1 MNYKIIFFLLFAF
14 ITSNRILEDSAS
26 ACKTASSKDQCQT
39 IENPLTDSQCCY
51 YTLIEGSE
59 SSGGCIDYYE
69 NIDGIYNFY
78 SSEKFYAYN
87 KEISGYVKYVFQM
100 QLKRQ
105 DISYDCKN
113 GQIAYTIGDYEYT
126 EAEQKIIKDEKFCY
140 NKYVAKS
147 SDPEFDIGNCED
159 SLMLDSSKKSGFEC
173 GNVLYII
180 QASGKTISYKLCEYF
195 NINYYDEMV
204 KLSIKSE
211 FKDTLKKKAQS
222 ITSQNGYR
230 NYTSFVVE
238 YYNQK
243 GEKMKYDSKEDQFT
257 IIIPTT
263 IENEVPMKRKGK
275 KFRDW
280 KTVTMM
286 KKFKGLKRYR
296 IIKRLEE
303 LKGLKN

>member
-51 YTLIEGSE
+51 YTSKEGDQKTI
-59 SSGGCIDYYE
+59 GCIDYYE
-69 NIDGIYNFY
+69 NIDGINNFF
-78 SSEKFYAYN
+78 SSEKFYAYS
-87 KEISGYVKYVFQM
+87 KETFGYLKYAFQTP
-100 QLKRQ
+100 LTRQ
-105 DISYDCKN
+105 DFSYDCTN